1 MRLTAARPAA
11 MPSSLSCPDALNL
24 LTTKTP
30 DQNPWVFP
38 VCQKIADQ
46 EQKRPKTF
54 PVSQKLADRE
64 HLRWAGNTY
73 AGTGNTYV
81 GAGSTHHFSSAF
93 RWARSDFVVG
103 TLPIGSTWVAEMRAR
118 CRP

>member
-64 HLRWAGNTY
+64 HLRWDRERIRG
-73 AGTGNTYV
+73 AGT
-81 GAGSTHHFSSAF
+81 HK
-93 RWARSDFVVG
+93 WG
-103 TLPIGSTWVAEMRAR
+103 TGDT
-118 CRP
+118 